1 MSRNENVLRRHSTFS
16 ACALLLLLTVFGC
29 GLSGC
34 GLADRTVRRANLNVV
49 ENFFVAVRRS
59 PDPEL
64 VRQGLPTILLL
75 VDSFLVSSPDDPE
88 LLLVATKAYNSY
100 CLGFVS
106 EEFESARAIGLYERS
121 REYGLRL
128 LKQRAFFAGAL
139 DLSIEEYAAALQQFT
154 KDDVPEIQAAAA
166 AWLGW
171 IIADTESMEALAEL
185 PKALAL
191 AERAL
196 ELDESYGDGTN
207 HIVFALFFVVQPR
220 GAGQDLDRSKTHF
233 ERAIELAGPENLLP
247 RVLYA
252 EHFGKATLD
261 EEFFVAQLE
270 SVLAVD
276 AKDYPE
282 NRLLNEL
289 AQQQARRL
297 LANREDIF

>member
-1 MSRNENVLRRHSTFS
+1 MSRTDKRSRRWS
-16 ACALLLLLTVFGC
+16 ALAACFCLALL
-29 GLSGC
+29 SSSAGC
-34 GLADRTVRRANLNVV
+34 GLAENAVRRANLNVV
-49 ENFFVAVRRS
+49 QNFFVAVRRN

-75 VDSFLVSSPDDPE
+75 VDSFLVNSPDDAE
-88 LLLVATKAYNSY
+88 LLLVATNAYNNY
-100 CLGFVS
+100 CLAFLS
-106 EEFESARAIGLYERS
+106 EEDSENGRAADLYDRA

-128 LKQRAFFAGAL
+128 IRQKPFFDAAL
-139 DLSIEEYAAALQQFT
+139 DQPIETYDAALQKFT
-154 KDDVPEIQAAAA
+154 KDDVPHIQAAAS

-171 IIADTESMEALAEL
+171 IIADPGSMEALAEL

-196 ELDESYGDGTN
+196 ELDESYGDGSS
-207 HIVFALFFVVQPR
+207 HLVFALFYVVQPL
-220 GAGQDLDRSKTHF
+220 GAGQDLDRSRTHF
-233 ERAIELAGPENLLP
+233 DRAIELAGPGNLLP

-261 EEFFVAQLE
+261 EEFFDAQLKKVL
-270 SVLAVD
+270 SVD
-276 AKDYPE
+276 PKDYPDS
-282 NRLLNEL
+282 RLLNEL